1 MLESKPSKSSFP
13 NGFILILETA
23 AKILA
28 EGEKTSSSVRNSF
41 FQYFRNRNFKR
52 KFYNSVY
59 HFCMETVRRKN
70 LLDAYLKLSVDL
82 KKLDPFVLSLFRI
95 GTFISYT
102 PSYKDN
108 PLYSPKTIQK
118 TIYTII
124 QKTYDFDYAVLV
136 TKNLERSFTATPA
149 ELFEGK
155 DELQR
160 IALEFYHPLWLVK
173 YLVNVL
179 GQESAINLLNAN
191 NQPKIVYARVNT
203 LMTTRTKIIEELAN
217 EEIPAE
223 EDEIFPDLIKVKR
236 GPLLEDGARH
246 NVALSSAVKNGH
258 LLLQGRASAAIS
270 HILDPQPNEIVVDV
284 AAAPGMKTSHIC
296 QLMKNQGKV
305 IAIDIADHRLKKL
318 TALILKIGKQIINIV
333 QADSRFPPLRAE
345 IADRLLID
353 APCSSTGILRKYPDH
368 KWFDFSQI
376 EVFSQLQEEIILNS
390 LPLLKP
396 GGVGVYSVCSLM
408 EQEGEKHLLK
418 LKKQRGIKLVD
429 PGYGNPGYQREKYK
443 GLPCRRLFP
452 HLHETD
458 GFFIAKFEKVA
469 EE

>member
-1 MLESKPSKSSFP
+1 MLESKPSESSFP
-13 NGFILILETA
+13 DNFMLILETT

-41 FQYFRNRNFKR
+41 FQYFKNRDFKR

-59 HFCMETVRRKN
+59 HFCMETIRRKN
-70 LLDAYLKLSVDL
+70 LLDEYLKKSIDL
-82 KKLDPFVLSLFRI
+82 KKLDLFTLSLFRI
-95 GTFISYT
+95 GTFISHN
-102 PSYKDN
+102 PSYQNN
-108 PLYSPKTIQK
+108 PLYSPKIIQK
-118 TIYTII
+118 TIHEII
-124 QKTYDFDYAVLV
+124 QKFYDLDYTVLV
-136 TKNLERSFTATPA
+136 TKNLEKSFTVTLA
-149 ELFEGK
+149 ELFEDK

-160 IALEFYHPLWLVK
+160 VALEFYHPLWLVK
-173 YLVNVL
+173 YLVNVI
-179 GQESAINLLNAN
+179 GRESTINLLKAN
-191 NQPKIVYARVNT
+191 NQPKIVYTRVNT
-203 LMTTRTKIIEELAN
+203 LVTTRNKIIEELAN
-217 EEIPAE
+217 EKIPAE
-223 EDEIFPDLIKVKR
+223 KDEVFSDLIRVKK

-246 NVALSSAVKNGH
+246 NVALSLAVKKGQ
-258 LLLQGRASAAIS
+258 LFIQGRASAAVS
-270 HILDPQPNEIVVDV
+270 HILAPKPNEIVVDV

-296 QLMKNQGKV
+296 QLMNNQGK
-305 IAIDIADHRLKKL
+305 IISIDVADHRLKKL
-318 TALILKIGKQIINIV
+318 NALTVKIGKQTINIV
-333 QADSRFPPLRAE
+333 QADSRFPPLRTE

-368 KWFDFSQI
+368 KWIDFSQI
-376 EVFSQLQEEIILNS
+376 EVFSQLQEEIILKS

-429 PGYGNPGYQREKYK
+429 PGYGSPGYQREKYK
-443 GLPCRRLFP
+443 DLPCRRFFP

-458 GFFIAKFEKVA
+458 GFFIAKFEKI

>member
-1 MLESKPSKSSFP
+1 MQ
-13 NGFILILETA
+13 ILETA

-28 EGEKTSSSVRNSF
+28 QGEKTNSSVRNSF
-41 FQYFRNRNFKR
+41 FRYFKKRNFER

-59 HFCMETVRRKN
+59 HFCMETIRRKN
-70 LLDAYLKLSVDL
+70 LLDEYLKISVDL
-82 KKLDPFVLSLFRI
+82 KRLDPFVLSLFRI
-95 GTFISYT
+95 GTFISHD
-102 PSYKDN
+102 PSYQDN
-108 PLYSPKTIQK
+108 PLYSPKIIQK
-118 TIYTII
+118 TIQEII
-124 QKTYDFDYAVLV
+124 QKIYDLDYAVLA
-136 TKNLERSFTATPA
+136 TKNLERSFTATLT
-149 ELFEGK
+149 ELFENK
-155 DELQR
+155 DELER

-179 GQESAINLLNAN
+179 GQESAISLLNAN
-191 NQPKIVYARVNT
+191 NQPKTVYVRVNT
-203 LMTTRTKIIEELAN
+203 LTTTRDKIIEELTD
-217 EEIPAE
+217 EEIPVE
-223 EDEIFPDLIKVKR
+223 KDEVFSDLIKVKK

-258 LLLQGRASAAIS
+258 LFIQGRASAAIS

-296 QLMKNQGKV
+296 QLMNNQGK
-305 IAIDIADHRLKKL
+305 IIGIDVADHRLKKL
-318 TALILKIGKQIINIV
+318 NELALKIGKRTINII
-333 QADSRFPPLRAE
+333 QADSRFPHLRPE

-353 APCSSTGILRKYPDH
+353 APCSSTGILRMYPDH
-368 KWFDFSQI
+368 KWFDFSRV
-376 EVFSQLQEEIILNS
+376 EAFSQLQEEIILKT

-429 PGYGNPGYQREKYK
+429 PGCGNPGYQREIYK
-443 GLPCRRLFP
+443 DLPCRRFFP